1 MDQSLLSEESFGK
14 IDGTSSTTNTSG
26 PEKTILQTNNNNNVR
41 HNVRSAAIERWV
53 ASKTR
58 RRMITKKK

>member
-41 HNVRSAAIERWV
+41 HNVRSAAIER
-53 ASKTR
+53 
-58 RRMITKKK
+58 